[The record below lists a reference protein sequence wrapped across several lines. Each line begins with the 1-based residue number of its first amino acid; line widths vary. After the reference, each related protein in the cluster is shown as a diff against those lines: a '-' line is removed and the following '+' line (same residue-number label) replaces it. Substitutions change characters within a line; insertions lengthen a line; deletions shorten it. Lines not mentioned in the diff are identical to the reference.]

1 MEIHVTSDDGRVGA
15 NSFKRDD
22 DNGRAD
28 QPGEKDPQWG
38 TGMDCI
44 KDEPLRGF
52 ESDLN
57 GRLTFKRQ
65 GKGPG
70 QLQPSSLARKAGQSG
85 DTRRDKGHLGGNQ
98 RFMQE
103 DGIGDVTGR
112 TGATAYR
119 RRLKLH
125 CGSWPGRRRC
135 GPRTNKSRR
144 RRDWPPR
151 DFG

>member
-1 MEIHVTSDDGRVGA
+1 MDELALIVSKGTTTTDERISRGKKIHSGA
-15 NSFKRDD
+15 R
-22 DNGRAD
+22 G
-28 QPGEKDPQWG
+28 W
-38 TGMDCI
+38 MDCI

-65 GKGPG
+65 GKEPGPV
-70 QLQPSSLARKAGQSG
+70 QPSPALVKPGRVYYN
-85 DTRRDKGHLGGNQ
+85 TRRDKGHLGGNQ
-98 RFMQE
+98 RFMPE
-103 DGIGDVTGR
+103 DKGIGNVTGR
-112 TGATAYR
+112 IGATAYR

-135 GPRTNKSRR
+135 EPRTNKSRR

>member
-1 MEIHVTSDDGRVGA
+1 MDELALIVSKGTTTTDERISRGKKIHSGVARG
-15 NSFKRDD
+15 
-22 DNGRAD
+22 
-28 QPGEKDPQWG
+28 W
-38 TGMDCI
+38 MDCI

-98 RFMQE
+98 RFMPE
-103 DGIGDVTGR
+103 DKGIGNVTGR
-112 TGATAYR
+112 TEATAYR
-119 RRLKLH
+119 RLLKLH

-144 RRDWPPR
+144 RRDWPAR